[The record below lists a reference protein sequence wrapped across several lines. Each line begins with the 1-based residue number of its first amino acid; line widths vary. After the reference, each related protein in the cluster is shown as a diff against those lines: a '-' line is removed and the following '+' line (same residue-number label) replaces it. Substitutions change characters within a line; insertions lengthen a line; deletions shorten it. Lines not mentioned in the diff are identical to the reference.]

1 MRYTC
6 QVIFVA
12 SFVIFF
18 AGVLDG
24 VHVTGLTLPWVA
36 SAPYGAC
43 RRGRRPRT
51 NWRSRS
57 KRQFTAS
64 GRPPTARRSTPSTTP
79 KVELPQVPL
88 RRRDLRPPPGC
99 GKGARARL
107 GALATEIARKRASC
121 PYALRLV
128 VRCACEAMFYGMQL
142 ARISH
147 RFLLNKC
154 NCLDNKE
161 LWDLARNSAFLRWC
175 SAETSKR
182 QAREAVLSL
191 RPAWSRARA
200 RSRRGSRS
208 ALPHIAS
215 RICETSGRVARN
227 GTVRRL

>member
-142 ARISH
+142 ARIS
-147 RFLLNKC
+147 
-154 NCLDNKE
+154 
-161 LWDLARNSAFLRWC
+161 
-175 SAETSKR
+175 
-182 QAREAVLSL
+182 QYAVESHGTPVGESTKTHPGTGRSTRYYLEGRSEVTMKVQVL
-191 RPAWSRARA
+191 QEKAPKGGQGAPRP
-200 RSRRGSRS
+200 
-208 ALPHIAS
+208 
-215 RICETSGRVARN
+215 
-227 GTVRRL
+227 